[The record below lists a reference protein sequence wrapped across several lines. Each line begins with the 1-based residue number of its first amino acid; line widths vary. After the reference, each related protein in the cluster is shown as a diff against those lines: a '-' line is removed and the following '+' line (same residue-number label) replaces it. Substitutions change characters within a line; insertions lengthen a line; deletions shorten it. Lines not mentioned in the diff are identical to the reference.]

1 MVFGDGERSV
11 YEQMLV
17 DLKIDTDRCK
27 LYGRTSNI
35 QVEYINS
42 SLAVC
47 SSRFE
52 GFGLSIIEAMACG
65 LPVVSFDCPWG
76 PRSIISDEEDGILV
90 EKENVNCL
98 ADSLITLMQDI
109 NKRRRLSNNALNNVR
124 RFEIEQIAPKWKSL
138 FDSLL

>member
-1 MVFGDGERSV
+1 MYSGLQDTIIMNPPTDNIMEEYLKSSICVVSSV
-11 YEQMLV
+11 
-17 DLKIDTDRCK
+17 
-27 LYGRTSNI
+27 
-35 QVEYINS
+35 
-42 SLAVC
+42 
-47 SSRFE
+47 FE
-52 GFGLSIIEAMACG
+52 GFSMVLIEAMACG